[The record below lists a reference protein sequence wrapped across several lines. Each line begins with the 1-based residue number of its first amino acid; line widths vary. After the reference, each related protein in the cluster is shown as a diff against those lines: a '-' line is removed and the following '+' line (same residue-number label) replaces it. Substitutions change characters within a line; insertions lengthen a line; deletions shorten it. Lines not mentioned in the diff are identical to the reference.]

1 MPANS
6 KVLVIDDE
14 RSMRDLL
21 KMGLEEQGYT
31 IRCSADGRGL
41 QETIAEWQPDA
52 VVHFAEQRA
61 APFSMKSSWHKRYTV
76 ENNVNATHNVLAAI
90 VESGL
95 FGMRRHEWSARD
107 LLSVR
112 VQSERTKDA
121 DGDTRWT
128 IALIVQPKEGET
140 YRLLSYRAKAELEW
154 IATMVREALRLR
166 PAET

>member
-52 VVHFAEQRA
+52 GAIRGGA
-61 APFSMKSSWHKRYTV
+61 GGWH
-76 ENNVNATHNVLAAI
+76 L
-90 VESGL
+90 SG
-95 FGMRRHEWSARD
+95 GHECSRRGR
-107 LLSVR
+107 
-112 VQSERTKDA
+112 
-121 DGDTRWT
+121 
-128 IALIVQPKEGET
+128 
-140 YRLLSYRAKAELEW
+140 
-154 IATMVREALRLR
+154 
-166 PAET
+166 